1 MSKLF
6 KKTYFPAWPLMIDGE
21 VKRSVM
27 SRYCQTITE
36 REKLYIAKLSQ
47 VSGHHRVGKQEKSV
61 LESEILSER

>member
-1 MSKLF
+1 
-6 KKTYFPAWPLMIDGE
+6 MIDGE